1 MVFWNF
7 SEKGCSEARFTGS
20 RDFCVIYVEF

>member
-1 MVFWNF
+1 MVYWN
-7 SEKGCSEARFTGS
+7 SPEKGRREARFTGS